1 MAIMSS
7 CNPSL
12 NGNKNLPKGNEWQ
25 WTNRIE
31 PIKNEFIDEIAIYQ
45 LICPIKKFTSKFQT
59 HSHLFSITCFSLC
72 TDKPSRY
79 AFVIFWLCDIY
90 SDFYCSCWGRVV
102 LGIWWYCML
111 MIVFYWKFMS
121 VNVESLFSKLLDV
134 SSWLICQLF
143 LKTTFGLRFSH

>member
-1 MAIMSS
+1 MAITSS
-7 CNPSL
+7 SNPSL

-59 HSHLFSITCFSLC
+59 HCHLFSITCFSLC

-90 SDFYCSCWGRVV
+90 SDFLLLV
-102 LGIWWYCML
+102 LRTSSARYM
-111 MIVFYWKFMS
+111 MILHVDDSF
-121 VNVESLFSKLLDV
+121 LLK
-134 SSWLICQLF
+134 IHECEC
-143 LKTTFGLRFSH
+143 